1 MSDTTGSPV
10 YWMPG
15 PPSPVYSRVSR
26 LSDRTNFRSTPVL
39 SLWTRESVD
48 SGFPESIAYDE
59 DDIQEDDWLAQLPV
73 HWEVQDQEEEM
84 RIVVVRLLSQDEL
97 RNMIKIV
104 KHLQELKER
113 LFGI

>member
-1 MSDTTGSPV
+1 
-10 YWMPG
+10 
-15 PPSPVYSRVSR
+15 
-26 LSDRTNFRSTPVL
+26 
-39 SLWTRESVD
+39 VD

-73 HWEVQDQEEEM
+73 QWEVQDQEEEM